1 MFGRKCV
8 SNKMPKTRSLGLLLL
23 YDAVLVNIAT
33 ILAFLVRFSGRIP
46 AVNFGAYLEVALWI
60 TIVRVATFYFLGLY
74 EEEEEKDG
82 FDIFYSVFL
91 AVSIG
96 SVIMVALSFY
106 LRTLP
111 FPRTVFVISWAFNIL
126 FISVWHSYLFHIR
139 QKKASPKRFLIVGG
153 SRKGEKVIEEIKHRS
168 FPKGEL
174 VAWVKDDGEKK
185 DELVDLRKIM
195 REKKV
200 SDVIIVDSD
209 ISRKKI
215 LDIVFYS
222 EAEGLNVWIV
232 PGLYEIVMGKVKIS
246 HLGDIPLIR
255 LESEP
260 LTRKDMAMKRGIDAI
275 FSILIL
281 LLSAPLMLLISISIK
296 IDSKGPVLYKQK
308 RVGYKGRVYDVYKFR
323 SMQKEAELETGPIL
337 ARRNDERITRVG
349 YFLRKLHLDEIP
361 QFFNILKGEM
371 SLVGPRPE
379 RPVFVE
385 EFKRNIPGYYRKYVV
400 KPGITGLAQLYGG
413 YETSAENKLKYDLA
427 YINNWSLGM
436 DLNIFFMSTE
446 IILRGRM

>member
-1 MFGRKCV
+1 MEKG
-8 SNKMPKTRSLGLLLL
+8 KTLLRLIF

-46 AVNFGAYLEVALWI
+46 AVNFRAYLEVALWI
-60 TIVRVATFYFLGLY
+60 TIVRVAIFYFIGLY
-74 EEEEEKDG
+74 EKDEEMDA

-91 AVSIG
+91 AVSIS
-96 SVIMVALSFY
+96 SVIIVALSFY

-126 FISVWHSYLFHIR
+126 LISVRHSYLFYIK
-139 QKKASPKRFLIVGG
+139 QKKTPPKRFLVIGG
-153 SRKGEKVIEEIKHRS
+153 SEKGEKVIEEIKNRS
-168 FPKGEL
+168 FPKGE
-174 VAWVKDDGEKK
+174 VVGWVKDGDRIKDG
-185 DELVDLRKIM
+185 LVNLRKIL
-195 REKKV
+195 REKKASEV
-200 SDVIIVDSD
+200 VIVDSNLP
-209 ISRKKI
+209 RKKI
-215 LDIVFYS
+215 LDIVFHS

-232 PGLYEIVMGKVKIS
+232 PGLYEVMMGRVKMN

-255 LESEP
+255 LKSEP
-260 LTRKDMAMKRGIDAI
+260 LTRRDKVIKRGIDII
-275 FSILIL
+275 FSTLVL
-281 LLSAPLMLLISISIK
+281 LLFTPLMLLISIIIK
-296 IDSKGPVLYKQK
+296 IDSEGPVLYKQE
-308 RVGYKGRVYDVYKFR
+308 RVGYKDRIYNVYKFR
-323 SMQKEAELETGPIL
+323 SMYKGAELETGPIL

-349 YFLRKLHLDEIP
+349 NFLRKLHLDEVP

-385 EFKRNIPGYYRKYVV
+385 DFKHNIPGYHRRFVV

-427 YINNWSLGM
+427 YINNWSLSE

>member
-1 MFGRKCV
+1 MEKG
-8 SNKMPKTRSLGLLLL
+8 KTLLRLIF

-46 AVNFGAYLEVALWI
+46 AVNFRAYLEVALWI
-60 TIVRVATFYFLGLY
+60 TIVRVAIFYFIGLY
-74 EEEEEKDG
+74 EKDEEMDA

-91 AVSIG
+91 AVSIS
-96 SVIMVALSFY
+96 SVIIVALSFY

-126 FISVWHSYLFHIR
+126 LISVRHSYLFYIK
-139 QKKASPKRFLIVGG
+139 QKKTPPKRFLVIGG
-153 SRKGEKVIEEIKHRS
+153 SEKGEKVIEEIKNRS
-168 FPKGEL
+168 FPKGE
-174 VAWVKDDGEKK
+174 VVGWVKDGDRIKDGS
-185 DELVDLRKIM
+185 VDLRKIL
-195 REKKV
+195 REKKASEV
-200 SDVIIVDSD
+200 VIVDSNLP
-209 ISRKKI
+209 RKKI
-215 LDIVFYS
+215 LDIVFHS

-232 PGLYEIVMGKVKIS
+232 PGLYEVMMGRVKMN

-255 LESEP
+255 LKSEP
-260 LTRKDMAMKRGIDAI
+260 LTRRDKVVKRGIDII
-275 FSILIL
+275 FSTLVL
-281 LLSAPLMLLISISIK
+281 LLFTPLMLLISIIIK
-296 IDSKGPVLYKQK
+296 IDSEGPVLYKQE
-308 RVGYKGRVYDVYKFR
+308 RVGYKDRIYNVYKFR
-323 SMQKEAELETGPIL
+323 SMYKGAELETGPIL

-349 YFLRKLHLDEIP
+349 NFLRKLHLDEVP

-385 EFKRNIPGYYRKYVV
+385 DFKHNIPGYHRRFVV

-427 YINNWSLGM
+427 YINNWSLSE

>member
-1 MFGRKCV
+1 MFGKKHASDKRPEVK
-8 SNKMPKTRSLGLLLL
+8 SLAVLIL

-74 EEEEEKDG
+74 EENEEKDG

-126 FISVWHSYLFHIR
+126 LISVWHSYLFYIKQR
-139 QKKASPKRFLIVGG
+139 EVLPKRFLVIGG
-153 SRKGEKVIEEIKHRS
+153 SEKGKKVIKEIRNRA
-168 FPKGEL
+168 FPKGE
-174 VAWVKDDGEKK
+174 VVGWVKDGDKINDGSF
-185 DELVDLRKIM
+185 DLRKVL
-195 REKKV
+195 REKKAGE
-200 SDVIIVDSD
+200 VIIVDSNLP
-209 ISRKKI
+209 REKI
-215 LDIVFYS
+215 LDIIFHS
-222 EAEGLNVWIV
+222 EAEGLNIWIV
-232 PGLYEIVMGKVKIS
+232 PGLYEVMVGRVEMS

-255 LESEP
+255 LKNQP
-260 LTRKDMAMKRGIDAI
+260 LTRKDRAIKRGIDII
-275 FSILIL
+275 FSILVL
-281 LLSAPLMLLISISIK
+281 LLFTPLMFLISVIIK
-296 IDSKGPVLYKQK
+296 VDSRGPVLYQQK
-308 RVGYKGRVYDVYKFR
+308 RIGHKGKVYDVYKFR
-323 SMQKEAELETGPIL
+323 SMQRGAELETGPIL

-349 YFLRKLHLDEIP
+349 NFLRRLHLDELP

-385 EFKRNIPGYYRKYVV
+385 EFKRSIPGYYRRFVI
-400 KPGITGLAQLYGG
+400 KPGITGLAQLHGEYTTG
-413 YETSAENKLKYDLA
+413 AENKLKYDLA
-427 YINNWSLGM
+427 YINNWSLGV

>member
-1 MFGRKCV
+1 MFGKKHASDKTPEVKSLAV
-8 SNKMPKTRSLGLLLL
+8 SIL

-46 AVNFGAYLEVALWI
+46 AVNFRAYLEVALWI
-60 TIVRVATFYFLGLY
+60 TIIRVVIFYFIGMY
-74 EEEEEKDG
+74 EKDEEADA

-96 SVIMVALSFY
+96 SVIIVALSFY

-111 FPRTVFVISWAFNIL
+111 FPRTVFVISWTFNIL
-126 FISVWHSYLFHIR
+126 LISVWHSYLFHIR
-139 QKKASPKRFLIVGG
+139 HKKASPKRFLVIGG
-153 SRKGEKVIEEIKHRS
+153 SEKGEKVIEEIKRRTY
-168 FPKGEL
+168 PKGE
-174 VAWVKDDGEKK
+174 VIGWVKDEGG
-185 DELVDLRKIM
+185 LVNFRKIVSG
-195 REKKV
+195 KGA
-200 SDVIIVDSD
+200 SDVIIVDSGLP
-209 ISRKKI
+209 REKI
-215 LDIVFYS
+215 LDIIFHF

-232 PGLYEIVMGKVKIS
+232 PGLYEIMMGKVKIS

-260 LTRKDMAMKRGIDAI
+260 FTRKDVDMKRGIDVI

-281 LLSAPLMLLISISIK
+281 LLFAPLMLLISIIMK

-308 RVGYKGRVYDVYKFR
+308 RTGYRGKVYNIYKFR
-323 SMQKEAELETGPIL
+323 SMYKGAELETGPIL

-349 YFLRKLHLDEIP
+349 YFLRRLHLDEIP

-385 EFKRNIPGYYRKYVV
+385 EFKRNIPGYYRRYVV
-400 KPGITGLAQLYGG
+400 RPGITGLAQLYGG

-446 IILRGRM
+446 IILRGRI

>member
-1 MFGRKCV
+1 METKCKI
-8 SNKMPKTRSLGLLLL
+8 SQMDKDGSLLKDVLS
-23 YDAVLVNIAT
+23 DAAWVNVAI
-33 ILAFLVRFSGRIP
+33 ILAFLVRFGGKIP

-60 TIVRVATFYFLGLY
+60 TIVRVVTFYFLGLY
-74 EEEEEKDG
+74 EEDEEKDA

-96 SVIMVALSFY
+96 SVIIVALSFY

-111 FPRTVFVISWAFNIL
+111 FPRTVFVISWAFDIL
-126 FISVWHSYLFHIR
+126 LISTWHCYLFYIR
-139 QKKASPKRFLIVGG
+139 QKKVPPKRFLVIGG
-153 SRKGEKVIEEIKHRS
+153 SQKGQKIIEEIKRRP
-168 FPKGEL
+168 FPGGEVIDWIKAEDKG
-174 VAWVKDDGEKK
+174 K
-185 DELVDLRKIM
+185 DELGDLRKM
-195 REKKV
+195 VREREANE
-200 SDVIIVDSD
+200 VIIVDSSL
-209 ISRKKI
+209 SREKI

-222 EAEGLNVWIV
+222 EAKGLNVWMV
-232 PGLYEIVMGKVKIS
+232 PGIYEVMMGKVEMS

-255 LESEP
+255 LKSEP
-260 LTRKDMAMKRGIDAI
+260 LTRRERTVKRAVDVV
-275 FSILIL
+275 FSILVL
-281 LLSAPLMLLISISIK
+281 LLSAPLMLLISIVIK

-308 RVGYKGRVYDVYKFR
+308 RVGLKEQVYDVYKFR
-323 SMQKEAELETGPIL
+323 SMYKGAELETGPIL

-349 YFLRKLHLDEIP
+349 RFLRKLHLDEVP
-361 QFFNILKGEM
+361 QFLNILKGEM

-385 EFKRNIPGYYRKYVV
+385 DFKHNIPGYHRRFVV

-413 YETSAENKLKYDLA
+413 YETEAENKLKYDLA
-427 YINNWSLGM
+427 YINNWSLGS

>member
-1 MFGRKCV
+1 MSDKISGTK
-8 SNKMPKTRSLGLLLL
+8 SLAVLIL

-33 ILAFLVRFSGRIP
+33 VLAFLVRFSGRIP
-46 AVNFGAYLEVALWI
+46 AVNFRAYLEVALWI
-60 TIVRVATFYFLGLY
+60 TIVRVVIFYFVGLY
-74 EEEEEKDG
+74 EKDEEADA
-82 FDIFYSVFL
+82 FDVFYSVFL

-126 FISVWHSYLFHIR
+126 FISVWHSYLFHIK
-139 QKKASPKRFLIVGG
+139 QKKASPKRFLVIGG
-153 SRKGEKVIEEIKHRS
+153 SEKGEKVIEEIKNRS
-168 FPKGEL
+168 FPKGEVVGWL
-174 VAWVKDDGEKK
+174 KVES
-185 DELVDLRKIM
+185 ELVDLRKI
-195 REKKV
+195 V
-200 SDVIIVDSD
+200 SGKRVSEVIIVDSGLP
-209 ISRKKI
+209 RKKI
-215 LDIVFYS
+215 LDIVFHS
-222 EAEGLNVWIV
+222 EAEGLNVLIV
-232 PGLYEIVMGKVKIS
+232 PGLYEIMMGKVKIS

-260 LTRKDMAMKRGIDAI
+260 LTRRNMTMKRGIDAI

-308 RVGYKGRVYDVYKFR
+308 RVGYKGRVYDVHKFR
-323 SMQKEAELETGPIL
+323 SMYKEAELETGPIL

-379 RPVFVE
+379 RPVFVQ
-385 EFKRNIPGYYRKYVV
+385 EFKRNIPGYYRRYVV

-413 YETSAENKLKYDLA
+413 YETSVENKLKYDLA

-446 IILRGRM
+446 IVLRGRM

>member
-1 MFGRKCV
+1 MSGKKRV
-8 SNKMPKTRSLGLLLL
+8 SDKISGTKSLAVLIL
-23 YDAVLVNIAT
+23 YDAILVNIAT

-46 AVNFGAYLEVALWI
+46 AVNFRAYLEVGLWI
-60 TIVRVATFYFLGLY
+60 TIIRVVIFYFVGLY
-74 EEEEEKDG
+74 EKNEEADA
-82 FDIFYSVFL
+82 FDVFYSVFL

-126 FISVWHSYLFHIR
+126 LISVWHSYLFYIKR
-139 QKKASPKRFLIVGG
+139 KKASPKRFLVIGG
-153 SRKGEKVIEEIKHRS
+153 SEKGEKVIEEIKNRS
-168 FPKGEL
+168 FPKAEVVGWL
-174 VAWVKDDGEKK
+174 KVKS
-185 DELVDLRKIM
+185 ELVDLRKI
-195 REKKV
+195 V
-200 SDVIIVDSD
+200 SGKRVSEVIIVDSD
-209 ISRKKI
+209 IPRKKL
-215 LDIVFYS
+215 LDIIFHS
-222 EAEGLNVWIV
+222 EAEGLNVWMV
-232 PGLYEIVMGKVKIS
+232 PGLYEIMMGKVKIS

-260 LTRKDMAMKRGIDAI
+260 LTGKDMAMKRGIDAI

-308 RVGYKGRVYDVYKFR
+308 RAGYKGRVYDVYKFR
-323 SMQKEAELETGPIL
+323 SMYKEAELETGPIL

-400 KPGITGLAQLYGG
+400 RPGITGLAQLYGG

>member
-1 MFGRKCV
+1 MSDKISGTK
-8 SNKMPKTRSLGLLLL
+8 SLAVLIL

-33 ILAFLVRFSGRIP
+33 VLAFLVRFSGRIP
-46 AVNFGAYLEVALWI
+46 AVNFRAYLEVALWI
-60 TIVRVATFYFLGLY
+60 TIVRVVIFYFVGLY
-74 EEEEEKDG
+74 EKDEEADA
-82 FDIFYSVFL
+82 FDVFYSVFL

-126 FISVWHSYLFHIR
+126 FISVWHSYLFHIE
-139 QKKASPKRFLIVGG
+139 QKKASPKRFLVIGG
-153 SRKGEKVIEEIKHRS
+153 SEKGEKVIEEIRNRS
-168 FPKGEL
+168 FPKGEVVGWL
-174 VAWVKDDGEKK
+174 KVES
-185 DELVDLRKIM
+185 ELVDLRKI
-195 REKKV
+195 V
-200 SDVIIVDSD
+200 SGKRVSEVIIVDSGLP
-209 ISRKKI
+209 RKKI
-215 LDIVFYS
+215 LDIVFHS

-232 PGLYEIVMGKVKIS
+232 PGLYEIMMGKVKIS

-260 LTRKDMAMKRGIDAI
+260 LTRKNMTMKRGIDAI

-308 RVGYKGRVYDVYKFR
+308 RVGYKGRVYDVHKFR
-323 SMQKEAELETGPIL
+323 SMYKEAELETGPIL

-379 RPVFVE
+379 RPVFVQ
-385 EFKRNIPGYYRKYVV
+385 EFKRNIPGYYRRYVV

-413 YETSAENKLKYDLA
+413 YETSVENKLKYDLA

-446 IILRGRM
+446 IVLRGRM

>member
-1 MFGRKCV
+1 MEKG
-8 SNKMPKTRSLGLLLL
+8 KTLLRLIF

-46 AVNFGAYLEVALWI
+46 AVNFRAYLEVALWI
-60 TIVRVATFYFLGLY
+60 TIVRVAIFYFIGLY
-74 EEEEEKDG
+74 EKDEEMDA

-91 AVSIG
+91 AVSIS
-96 SVIMVALSFY
+96 SVIIVALSFY

-126 FISVWHSYLFHIR
+126 LISVRHSYLFYIK
-139 QKKASPKRFLIVGG
+139 QKKTPPKRFLVIGG
-153 SRKGEKVIEEIKHRS
+153 SEKGEKVIEEIKNRS
-168 FPKGEL
+168 FPKGE
-174 VAWVKDDGEKK
+174 VVGWVKDGDRIKDG
-185 DELVDLRKIM
+185 LVNLRKIL
-195 REKKV
+195 REKKASEV
-200 SDVIIVDSD
+200 VIVDSNLP
-209 ISRKKI
+209 RKKI
-215 LDIVFYS
+215 LDIVFHS

-232 PGLYEIVMGKVKIS
+232 PGLYEVMMGRVKMN

-255 LESEP
+255 LKSEP
-260 LTRKDMAMKRGIDAI
+260 LTRRDKVVKRGIDII
-275 FSILIL
+275 FSTLVL
-281 LLSAPLMLLISISIK
+281 LLFTPLMLLISIIIK
-296 IDSKGPVLYKQK
+296 IDSEGPVLYKQE
-308 RVGYKGRVYDVYKFR
+308 RVGYKDRIYNVYKFR
-323 SMQKEAELETGPIL
+323 SMYKGAELETGPIL

-349 YFLRKLHLDEIP
+349 NFLRKLHLDEVP

-385 EFKRNIPGYYRKYVV
+385 DFKHNIPGYHRRFVV

-427 YINNWSLGM
+427 YINNWSLSE

>member
-1 MFGRKCV
+1 MSGRKHV
-8 SNKMPKTRSLGLLLL
+8 SDKISGTKSLAVLIL

-33 ILAFLVRFSGRIP
+33 VLAFLVRFSGRIP
-46 AVNFGAYLEVALWI
+46 AVNFRAYLEVALWI
-60 TIVRVATFYFLGLY
+60 TIVRVVIFYFVGLY
-74 EEEEEKDG
+74 EKDEEADA
-82 FDIFYSVFL
+82 FDVFYSVFL

-126 FISVWHSYLFHIR
+126 FISVWHSYLFHIK
-139 QKKASPKRFLIVGG
+139 QKKASPKRFLVIGG
-153 SRKGEKVIEEIKHRS
+153 SEKGEKVIEEIKNRS
-168 FPKGEL
+168 FPKGEVVGWL
-174 VAWVKDDGEKK
+174 KVES
-185 DELVDLRKIM
+185 ELVDLRKI
-195 REKKV
+195 V
-200 SDVIIVDSD
+200 SGKRVSEVIIVDSGLP
-209 ISRKKI
+209 RKKI
-215 LDIVFYS
+215 LDIVFHS

-232 PGLYEIVMGKVKIS
+232 PGLYEIMMGKVKIS

-260 LTRKDMAMKRGIDAI
+260 LTRKNMTMKRGIDAI

-281 LLSAPLMLLISISIK
+281 LLSAPFMLLISISIK

-308 RVGYKGRVYDVYKFR
+308 RVGYKGRVYDVHKFR
-323 SMQKEAELETGPIL
+323 SMYKEAELETGPIL

-379 RPVFVE
+379 RPVFVQ
-385 EFKRNIPGYYRKYVV
+385 EFKRNIPGYYRRYVV

-413 YETSAENKLKYDLA
+413 YETSVENKLKYDLA

-446 IILRGRM
+446 IVLRGRM

>member
-1 MFGRKCV
+1 MGKGRK
-8 SNKMPKTRSLGLLLL
+8 KRSVKLGFTLAFIL
-23 YDAVLVNIAT
+23 YDVLLVNIAT
-33 ILAFLVRFSGRIP
+33 ILAFLARFSGRIP
-46 AVNFGAYLEVALWI
+46 AVNFGAYLGVALYS

-74 EEEEEKDG
+74 EEDEEMDA
-82 FDIFYSVFL
+82 FDILYKVFL
-91 AVSIG
+91 AVSIS
-96 SVIMVALSFY
+96 SVIIVALSFY

-126 FISVWHSYLFHIR
+126 FISGWHSYLFHLKK
-139 QKKASPKRFLIVGG
+139 KKALPKRFLVLGG
-153 SRKGEKVIEEIKHRS
+153 SRMGEKVIEEIKHRS
-168 FPKGEL
+168 FPKGE
-174 VAWVKDDGEKK
+174 VVDWIKVES
-185 DELVDLRKIM
+185 ELVDLRKIIL
-195 REKKV
+195 EKRA
-200 SDVIIVDSD
+200 SEVIIVDSD
-209 ISRKKI
+209 IPRKKI
-215 LDIVFYS
+215 LDIVFHS

-232 PGLYEIVMGKVKIS
+232 PGLYEVMMGKVKIS
-246 HLGDIPLIR
+246 HLGDIPLIK

-260 LTRKDMAMKRGIDAI
+260 FARKDMAMKRGIDLI

-281 LLSAPLMLLISISIK
+281 LFSAPLMFLISIGIK
-296 IDSKGPVLYKQK
+296 IDSRGPVLYKQE
-308 RVGYKGRVYDVYKFR
+308 RVGHKGRIYDVYKFR
-323 SMQKEAELETGPIL
+323 SMYKEAELETGPIL
-337 ARRNDERITRVG
+337 ARKDDERITRVG

-385 EFKRNIPGYYRKYVV
+385 EFKRNVPGYYRRYVV

-427 YINNWSLGM
+427 YVNNWSFGM

>member
-1 MFGRKCV
+1 MSDKISGTK
-8 SNKMPKTRSLGLLLL
+8 SLAVLIL

-46 AVNFGAYLEVALWI
+46 AVNFRAYLEVALWI
-60 TIVRVATFYFLGLY
+60 TIVRVVIFYFVGLY
-74 EEEEEKDG
+74 EKDEEADA
-82 FDIFYSVFL
+82 FDVFYSVFL

-126 FISVWHSYLFHIR
+126 FISVWHSYLFHIK
-139 QKKASPKRFLIVGG
+139 QKKASPKRFLVIGG
-153 SRKGEKVIEEIKHRS
+153 SEKGEKVIEEIKNRS
-168 FPKGEL
+168 FPKGEVVGWL
-174 VAWVKDDGEKK
+174 KVES
-185 DELVDLRKIM
+185 ELVDLRKI
-195 REKKV
+195 V
-200 SDVIIVDSD
+200 SGKRVSEVIIVDSGLP
-209 ISRKKI
+209 RKKI
-215 LDIVFYS
+215 LDIVFHS

-232 PGLYEIVMGKVKIS
+232 PGLYEIMMGKVKIS

-260 LTRKDMAMKRGIDAI
+260 LTRKNMTMKRGIDAI

-308 RVGYKGRVYDVYKFR
+308 RVGYKGRVYDVHKFR
-323 SMQKEAELETGPIL
+323 SMYKEAELETGPIL

-379 RPVFVE
+379 RPVFVQ
-385 EFKRNIPGYYRKYVV
+385 EFKRNIPGYYRRYVV

-413 YETSAENKLKYDLA
+413 YETSVENKLKYDLA

-446 IILRGRM
+446 IVLRGRM

>member
-1 MFGRKCV
+1 M
-8 SNKMPKTRSLGLLLL
+8 SNKISGTKSLAVLIL

-33 ILAFLVRFSGRIP
+33 VVAFLVRFSGRIP
-46 AVNFGAYLEVALWI
+46 AVNFRAYLEVALWI
-60 TIVRVATFYFLGLY
+60 TIVRVVIFYFVGLY
-74 EEEEEKDG
+74 EKDEEADA
-82 FDIFYSVFL
+82 FDVFYSVFL

-126 FISVWHSYLFHIR
+126 FISVWHSYLFYIK
-139 QKKASPKRFLIVGG
+139 QKKASPKRFLVIGG
-153 SRKGEKVIEEIKHRS
+153 SEKGEKVIEEIKNRS
-168 FPKGEL
+168 FPKGEVVGWL
-174 VAWVKDDGEKK
+174 KVES
-185 DELVDLRKIM
+185 ELVDLRKI
-195 REKKV
+195 V
-200 SDVIIVDSD
+200 SGKRVSEVIIVDSGLP
-209 ISRKKI
+209 RKKI
-215 LDIVFYS
+215 LDIVFHS

-232 PGLYEIVMGKVKIS
+232 PGLYEIMMGKVKIS

-260 LTRKDMAMKRGIDAI
+260 LTRKNMTMKRGIDAI

-308 RVGYKGRVYDVYKFR
+308 RVGYKGRIYDVHKFR
-323 SMQKEAELETGPIL
+323 SMYKEAELETGPIL

-379 RPVFVE
+379 RPVFVQ
-385 EFKRNIPGYYRKYVV
+385 EFKRNIPGYYRRYVV

-413 YETSAENKLKYDLA
+413 YETSVENKLKYDLA

-446 IILRGRM
+446 IVLRGRM